1 LRWAICNLL
10 VTLAVLGCDD
20 RKGSVAELKRLSPGN
35 GQIVGKVTFGGTVV
49 TPARIDNSICHGA
62 APIVDEAVLAGK
74 ENGLANVIVSVAGVS
89 SATAVP
95 KLAAELDQKNCRF
108 SPHIVAVRT
117 GQVVKIKNSDPEA
130 HNVHANPAVNPAFNV
145 GLTNAG
151 ASKDVTFAVSEI
163 FRVKCDVHP
172 WMTAYIGVFDSDYF
186 AVSNADGEFEIKGL
200 PPGSYELVAWH
211 ERFGELRK
219 TVTVSDGR
227 QEANFAYEPP
237 K

>member
-10 VTLAVLGCDD
+10 IAVAVLGCDD
-20 RKGSVAELKRLSPGN
+20 RQASVIELKRVTPGN
-35 GQIVGKVTFGGTVV
+35 GQIVGKVSFGGTVV
-49 TPARIDNSICHGA
+49 TPAKIDNSICHGA
-62 APIVDEAVLAGK
+62 APIVDEAVVTGK

-89 SATAVP
+89 SATTVSNGAV
-95 KLAAELDQKNCRF
+95 ELDQKDCRF

-117 GQVVKIKNSDPEA
+117 GQTVKIKNSDSEA
-130 HNVHANPAVNPAFNV
+130 HNVHANPAANLAFNV
-145 GLTNAG
+145 GLTSAG
-151 ASKDVTFAVSEI
+151 ASKDVMFAVSEV

-172 WMTAYIGVFDSDYF
+172 WMTAYIGVFDSDYY
-186 AVSNADGEFEIKGL
+186 AVTNADGEFEIKGL